1 MVPTTNEENNMQP
14 LQLLSTLRAIANNS
28 LIACQRQEFKPEFIY
43 SNHNAQVSNIE
54 QAISGYNMGAKVN
67 AKYKA
72 EIKKI
77 MLSPMKDKNYYLI
90 SEEIKQGVNKLSS
103 AIDFMKR

>member
-1 MVPTTNEENNMQP
+1 
-14 LQLLSTLRAIANNS
+14 
-28 LIACQRQEFKPEFIY
+28 
-43 SNHNAQVSNIE
+43 
-54 QAISGYNMGAKVN
+54 MGAKVN

-77 MLSPMKDKNYYLI
+77 MLAPMKDKNYYLI
-90 SEEIKQGVNKLSS
+90 SEQVKGGVSQLTS

>member
-1 MVPTTNEENNMQP
+1 MQP
-14 LQLLSTLRAIANNS
+14 LQLLSTLRAIANNT

-43 SNHNAQVSNIE
+43 KNHNQQLATIE

-67 AKYKA
+67 AKYRA

-77 MLSPMKDKNYYLI
+77 TLAPMKDKNYYLI
-90 SEEIKQGVNKLSS
+90 SEQVKQGVNKLSS

>member
-1 MVPTTNEENNMQP
+1 MQS
-14 LQLLSTLRAIANNS
+14 LQLLSTLRAIANNT

-43 SNHNAQVSNIE
+43 KNHNQQLATIE

-67 AKYKA
+67 AKYRA

-77 MLSPMKDKNYYLI
+77 TLAPMREKSYYLI
-90 SEEIKQGVNKLSS
+90 SERRRKPTNQR
-103 AIDFMKR
+103 D

>member
-1 MVPTTNEENNMQP
+1 MQP
-14 LQLLSTLRAIANNS
+14 LQLLSTLRAIANNT

-43 SNHNAQVSNIE
+43 KTHNQQLASIE
-54 QAISGYNMGAKVN
+54 GAITRYQLGAKVT

-72 EIKKI
+72 EIKKVK
-77 MLSPMKDKNYYLI
+77 LAPMKNKSYNSI
-90 SEEIKQGVNKLSS
+90 KSEVEAGVKSLTS

>member
-1 MVPTTNEENNMQP
+1 MQP
-14 LQLLSTLRAIANNS
+14 LQLLSTLRAIANNT

-43 SNHNAQVSNIE
+43 KNHNQQLATIE
-54 QAISGYNMGAKVN
+54 GAIKGYQLGAKIT

-77 MLSPMKDKNYYLI
+77 TLAPMKEKTYYLI
-90 SEEIKQGVNKLSS
+90 SEQVKGGVSQLTS

>member
-1 MVPTTNEENNMQP
+1 MQP
-14 LQLLSTLRAIANNS
+14 LQLLSTLRAIANNT

-43 SNHNAQVSNIE
+43 KNHNQQLATIE
-54 QAISGYNMGAKVN
+54 QAISGYKMGAKVN

-72 EIKKI
+72 EIRKI
-77 MLSPMKDKNYYLI
+77 TLAPMKEKSYYLI
-90 SEEIKQGVNKLSS
+90 SEQVKGGVSQLTS

>member
-1 MVPTTNEENNMQP
+1 MQP
-14 LQLLSTLRAIANNS
+14 LQLLSTLRAIANNT

-43 SNHNAQVSNIE
+43 KTHNQQLTTIE
-54 QAISGYNMGAKVN
+54 GAIKGYHLGAKVT

-77 MLSPMKDKNYYLI
+77 TLAPMKEKSYYLI
-90 SEEIKQGVNKLSS
+90 TEQVKSGVSQLTS

>member
-1 MVPTTNEENNMQP
+1 MQP
-14 LQLLSTLRAIANNS
+14 LQFLSPLRAIANNT

-43 SNHNAQVSNIE
+43 KTHNQPLATIE
-54 QAISGYNMGAKVN
+54 QAISGYKMGAKVN

-77 MLSPMKDKNYYLI
+77 TLAPTKEKSYYLI
-90 SEEIKQGVNKLSS
+90 SEQVKGGVSQLTS

>member
-1 MVPTTNEENNMQP
+1 
-14 LQLLSTLRAIANNS
+14 
-28 LIACQRQEFKPEFIY
+28 
-43 SNHNAQVSNIE
+43 
-54 QAISGYNMGAKVN
+54 MGAKVN

-77 MLSPMKDKNYYLI
+77 TLAPMKDKNYYLI
-90 SEEIKQGVNKLSS
+90 SEQIKQGVNKLSN

>member
-1 MVPTTNEENNMQP
+1 MQP
-14 LQLLSTLRAIANNS
+14 LQLLSTLRAIANNT

-43 SNHNAQVSNIE
+43 KTHNQQLATIE

-77 MLSPMKDKNYYLI
+77 TLAPMKDKNYYII
-90 SEEIKQGVNKLSS
+90 SEQIKQGVNRLSS

>member
-1 MVPTTNEENNMQP
+1 MQP
-14 LQLLSTLRAIANNS
+14 LQLLSTLRAIANNTM
-28 LIACQRQEFKPEFIY
+28 LACQRQEFKPDFIY
-43 SNHNAQVSNIE
+43 KMHNAQLAS
-54 QAISGYNMGAKVN
+54 ISKAVDDYKMGAKVT

-77 MLSPMKDKNYYLI
+77 TLAPMKEKSYYLI
-90 SEEIKQGVNKLSS
+90 TEQVKGGVSRLTS

>member
-1 MVPTTNEENNMQP
+1 MQA
-14 LQLLSTLRAIANNS
+14 LQLLSTLRAIANNT

-43 SNHNAQVSNIE
+43 KTHNQQLATIE

-77 MLSPMKDKNYYLI
+77 MLAPMKDKNYYLI
-90 SEEIKQGVNKLSS
+90 SEQIKQGVNKLSS